1 MFYYRMLMLGVFL
14 FTSILVN
21 NDLTNG
27 FAFGVSEA
35 GVQRAGIES
44 NGDKVQ

>member
-1 MFYYRMLMLGVFL
+1 MFYSRMLMLLVFL
-14 FTSILVN
+14 FTPILVY

-35 GVQRAGIES
+35 GVQRDGIES